1 MNRNPYKKNRMKK
14 VKKNLWKGLGN
25 FTDFKEKRKKKA
37 WSLEKKFKKKRTIGK
52 KKWGFCKKIKLLKN
66 FLQFEKW
73 SVIMDTVNS
82 D

>member
-1 MNRNPYKKNRMKK
+1 MKK

-73 SVIMDTVNS
+73 SVIIPSLTA
-82 D
+82 